1 MAFSRARPARGAV
14 ARNLGVLA
22 ASIGRGDEAR
32 RHFAAAIALHR
43 RIGARRW
50 LARTERDAARVLDR

>member
-32 RHFAAAIALHR
+32 RHFAAAIVLHR
-43 RIGARRW
+43 RIGARTW
-50 LARTERDAARVLDR
+50 LARTVCDAARLLDR